1 MAGCQDWRSRVLLY
15 QSNPRMYLKQLEISG
30 FKSFANPTTLT
41 FSPPREGN
49 FSITA
54 IVGPNGSGKSNVAD
68 AIRWVLG
75 EQSPK
80 QLRGKKSEDVIF
92 SGSEGRGQLSLAS
105 VSMVLDNRDHRA
117 NVEYEELIITRR
129 VYRSGE
135 SEYLINGNQVRLLD
149 LQLLLAQAQFGH
161 GSYGV
166 IGQGMIDRL
175 LLQSAAERK
184 SFFDE
189 AVGIKEFQI
198 KRHQS
203 YLKLVRTRENITE
216 ADQLLTEIEPHLK
229 TLKKQVK
236 KLAER
241 QSVEGEL
248 TRLQTDYYA
257 ALYAQ
262 LSAEIT
268 TRNTTIATLSA
279 QFSEQEK
286 KLLAVQTELAELA
299 RSSSRQEQ
307 FNVLEREYER
317 ITRSKNEVERQE
329 SLITGRLHTEYNKVG
344 QQNVAW
350 LEEKM
355 AQITARRQELSA
367 ERDRL
372 EQELVTRRET
382 RQQVELQA
390 ETITRERAEVAA
402 QLSRLEKKWFDAR
415 QADHEISFSGLRTAE
430 EIMRARHQFGAVHGL
445 VAQLGTVSEKLRL
458 ALEVAAGAQLSSIV
472 VGDDRVAEQCI
483 RFLKERQLGVATF
496 LPINKIRPRPIPPDV
511 RGYLN
516 RPGVHGLAVDLVQYN
531 SEFADIF
538 SFVYGSTLIVDS
550 IDTAREIGIGRL
562 RMVTESG
569 DVLETSGSM
578 KGGYRRVSAGGLHFV
593 GNRGLSAGE
602 NLADLEQEL
611 NKTRTASQ
619 DLETRAVQIQTQVA
633 EARLVERMLEE
644 KVKIAEDQVRAENT
658 AWSELEAERALSTMK
673 PEDYTV
679 LAAEL
684 TTERTNLAQKI
695 TELDAELA
703 RVRSDMAELNR
714 QEEIKRQRVFA
725 LQDEMHEAQ
734 TELNTTTAHKNS
746 EQLELVKLE
755 TRREDVATSGYEA
768 LKQPP
773 AIWLANRQEEYA
785 PTQLEVVK
793 SEIEKLHYRLSL
805 IGGIDEEVLVE
816 HEQVEAR
823 YNGLS
828 SQLTDLKKAA
838 ADIETLIAELDAIMK
853 KKHKAA
859 FTKIKQEFARYFAIL
874 FEGGKADLV
883 EVYEDESVVEAE
895 TAVEGEAEAGEIEPD
910 LAPKRTTRPAKILAG
925 IEVVAEPPGKR
936 IKNIA
941 SLSGG
946 ERTLTSIAL
955 VSAILHTNPPP
966 FVFLDEV
973 EAALDEAN
981 TVRFN
986 QILQELSLQS
996 QFILITHNRA
1006 TMHAADLLYGV
1017 TMGNDGVSK
1026 LLSVKLQEA
1035 QNDLLTNS
1043 SV

>member
-1 MAGCQDWRSRVLLY
+1 
-15 QSNPRMYLKQLEISG
+15 MYLKQLEISG
-30 FKSFANPTTLT
+30 FKSFANSTTLT
-41 FSPPREGN
+41 FNPPKEGN

-75 EQSPK
+75 EQSAK

-92 SGSEGRGQLSLAS
+92 SGSEGRGQLSVAS
-105 VSMVLDNRDHRA
+105 VSMVLDNHDKRA
-117 NVEYEELIITRR
+117 NIEYEELVITRR

-203 YLKLVRTRENITE
+203 YLKLVRTRENIGE
-216 ADQLLTEIEPHLK
+216 AERLLAEIEPHLK
-229 TLKKQVK
+229 NLKRQVK

-241 QSVEGEL
+241 QSVEAEL
-248 TRLQTDYYA
+248 TRLQTDYFA
-257 ALYAQ
+257 ALYSQ
-262 LSAEIT
+262 LTAEIEVRKNVVAELDT
-268 TRNTTIATLSA
+268 KY
-279 QFSEQEK
+279 QEQEK
-286 KLLAVQTELAELA
+286 TLLAIQTELAELA
-299 RSSSRQEQ
+299 RSSSRQDQ

-317 ITRSKNEVERQE
+317 IGREKNDLERQE
-329 SLITGRLHTEYNKVG
+329 SIITGRLHTEYNKVG

-350 LEEKM
+350 LEEKIS
-355 AQITARRQELSA
+355 QVCSRVQELST

-372 EQELVTRRET
+372 EQELVTSRSE
-382 RQQVELQA
+382 RQRTELVVEQ
-390 ETITRERAEVAA
+390 ITRERVELTAT
-402 QLSRLEKKWFDAR
+402 LGRLEKKWFDAR

-430 EIMRARHQFGAVHGL
+430 EIMKNRNQFGAVHGL
-445 VAQLGTVSEKLRL
+445 VAQLGSVSEKLRL

-496 LPINKIRPRPIPPDV
+496 LPINKIRPRPIPPDLRNYV
-511 RGYLN
+511 GQS
-516 RPGVHGLAVDLVQYN
+516 GVHGLAVDLVEYGP
-531 SEFADIF
+531 EFSDIF

-550 IDTAREIGIGRL
+550 IDTAREIGIGRV
-562 RMVTESG
+562 RMVTEAG

-578 KGGYRRVSAGGLHFV
+578 KGGFRRTTTGGLHFAR
-593 GNRGLSAGE
+593 GRGLSAGE
-602 NLADLEQEL
+602 TIADIEQEL
-611 NKTRTASQ
+611 NQTRIALNQIESKTLAAQS
-619 DLETRAVQIQTQVA
+619 AVA
-633 EARLVERMLEE
+633 EARLSERTLEE
-644 KVKIAEDQVRAENT
+644 KVKIAEAQARAEHS
-658 AWSELEAERALSTMK
+658 ALSGLESERAMSTMK

-684 TTERTNLAQKI
+684 TKERDELIKKISTLEASLEKVRADI
-695 TELDAELA
+695 TELNRAEE
-703 RVRSDMAELNR
+703 M
-714 QEEIKRQRVFA
+714 KRQRVFA
-725 LQDEMHEAQ
+725 LQDEMHSAQ
-734 TELNTTTAHKNS
+734 TILNETTNAKNA

-755 TRREDVATSGYEA
+755 TRREDVGNSGYEA

-773 AIWLANRQEEYA
+773 QIWLENRQEQYVQS
-785 PTQLEVVK
+785 QLEGVK
-793 SEIEKLHYRLSL
+793 SEIEKLQYRLSL
-805 IGGIDEEVLVE
+805 IGGIDDEVLAE

-823 YNGLS
+823 YSGLS
-828 SQLTDLKKAA
+828 SQLSDLTKGAH
-838 ADIETLIAELDAIMK
+838 DIEELISELDTIMK

-859 FTKIKQEFARYFAIL
+859 FSKIKEEFARYFAIL

-883 EVYEDESVVEAE
+883 EVYEDEEKVEAE
-895 TAVEGEAEAGEIEPD
+895 NPAEGVEVLAVETQEGSEELEVE
-910 LAPKRTTRPAKILAG
+910 PKRKKSVKILAG
-925 IEVVAEPPGKR
+925 IEVVAIPPGKK

-941 SLSGG
+941 ALSGG

-986 QILQELSLQS
+986 QILQELSLKS

-1006 TMHAADLLYGV
+1006 TMHAADVLYGV

-1035 QNDLLTNS
+1035 QK
-1043 SV
+1043 SVE

>member
-1 MAGCQDWRSRVLLY
+1 
-15 QSNPRMYLKQLEISG
+15 MYLKQLEISG

-41 FSPPREGN
+41 FNPPQEGN

-54 IVGPNGSGKSNVAD
+54 IVGPNGSGKSNIAD

-75 EQSPK
+75 EQSVK

-92 SGSEGRGQLSLAS
+92 SGSEGRGHLSVAS
-105 VSMVLDNRDHRA
+105 VSMVLDNHDKRA
-117 NVEYEELIITRR
+117 NIEYEELVITRR
-129 VYRSGE
+129 VYRTGE

-184 SFFDE
+184 GFFDE

-203 YLKLVRTRENITE
+203 YLKLVRTRENISE
-216 ADQLLTEIEPHLK
+216 AEKLLAEIEPHLK
-229 TLKKQVK
+229 TLKRQVK

-241 QSVEGEL
+241 QSVEAEL
-248 TRLQTDYYA
+248 TRLQTDYFA
-257 ALYAQ
+257 ALYSHLTIDIEARK
-262 LSAEIT
+262 SAVGELDKKYKT
-268 TRNTTIATLSA
+268 EEQSLLTI
-279 QFSEQEK
+279 
-286 KLLAVQTELAELA
+286 QTELADLA

-307 FNVLEREYER
+307 FNAFEREYER
-317 ITRSKNEVERQE
+317 ITREKNDLERQD
-329 SLITGRLHTEYNKVG
+329 SMLTGRLHTEYNKAG

-350 LEEKM
+350 LEEK
-355 AQITARRQELSA
+355 ITQVSGRVQELST

-372 EQELVTRRET
+372 EQELVTSRGE
-382 RQQVELQA
+382 RQRAELSVE
-390 ETITRERAEVAA
+390 EITRERAELTAT
-402 QLSRLEKKWFDAR
+402 LGRLEKKWFDAR

-430 EIMRARHQFGAVHGL
+430 EIMKNRNQFGAVHGL

-496 LPINKIRPRPIPPDV
+496 LPINKIRPRPIPADLQNYV
-511 RGYLN
+511 GQK
-516 RPGVHGLAVDLVQYN
+516 GVYGLAVDLVEYGP
-531 SEFADIF
+531 EFADIF

-550 IDTAREIGIGRL
+550 IDTAREIGIGRV
-562 RMVTESG
+562 RMVTEAG

-578 KGGYRRVSAGGLHFV
+578 KGGFRRANASGLHFV
-593 GNRGLSAGE
+593 GNRGLSASE
-602 NLADLEQEL
+602 NIADIEQSL
-611 NKTRTASQ
+611 NQ
-619 DLETRAVQIQTQVA
+619 TRASLNQIESKALQAQSLVA
-633 EARLVERMLEE
+633 EARLAERTLEE
-644 KVKIAEDQVRAENT
+644 KVKIAEAQARAESAT
-658 AWSELEAERALSTMK
+658 LSGLESERSMATMK
-673 PEDYTV
+673 PEDYTA

-684 TTERTNLAQKI
+684 TKERENLSQKI
-695 TELDAELA
+695 SMLDRDLEK
-703 RVRSDMAELNR
+703 VRADMAELSR
-714 QEEIKRQRVFA
+714 AEEVKRQRVFA
-725 LQDEMHEAQ
+725 LQDEMHDAQ
-734 TELNTTTAHKNS
+734 NTLNETTNAKNS

-755 TRREDVATSGYEA
+755 TRREDVGNSGYEA

-773 AIWLANRQEEYA
+773 QIWLENRQEQYL
-785 PTQLEVVK
+785 PTQLDGVK
-793 SEIEKLHYRLSL
+793 AEIEKLQYRLSL
-805 IGGIDEEVLVE
+805 IGGIDEEVLTE
-816 HEQVEAR
+816 YEQVEAR
-823 YNGLS
+823 YGGLS
-828 SQLTDLKKAA
+828 SQLTDLKKGAR
-838 ADIETLIAELDAIMK
+838 DIEELIAELDTIMK

-859 FTKIKQEFARYFAIL
+859 FSKIKEEFARYFAIL

-883 EVYEDESVVEAE
+883 EVYEDEEKVEAE
-895 TAVEGEAEAGEIEPD
+895 NPVAGEVAEMEEASEEVEEP
-910 LAPKRTTRPAKILAG
+910 TRKKAVKILAG
-925 IEVVAEPPGKR
+925 IEVVAIPPGKK

-941 SLSGG
+941 ALSGG

-986 QILQELSLQS
+986 TILQELSLKS

-1006 TMHAADLLYGV
+1006 TMHAADVLYGV

-1035 QNDLLTNS
+1035 QK
-1043 SV
+1043 SVE

>member
-1 MAGCQDWRSRVLLY
+1 
-15 QSNPRMYLKQLEISG
+15 MYLKQLEISG

-41 FSPPREGN
+41 FNPPHDGN

-75 EQSPK
+75 EQSAK

-92 SGSEGRGQLSLAS
+92 SGSEGRGQLSVAS
-105 VSMVLDNRDHRA
+105 VSMVLDNHDKRA
-117 NVEYEELIITRR
+117 NVEYEELVITRR
-129 VYRSGE
+129 VYRTGE

-203 YLKLVRTRENITE
+203 YLKLVRTRENIGE
-216 ADQLLTEIEPHLK
+216 AERLLAEIEPHLK

-241 QSVEGEL
+241 QSVEAEL
-248 TRLQTDYYA
+248 TRLQTDYFA
-257 ALYAQ
+257 ALYSH
-262 LSAEIT
+262 LSADIDARKNVVGE
-268 TRNTTIATLSA
+268 LDKKYQA
-279 QFSEQEK
+279 QEQT
-286 KLLAVQTELAELA
+286 LLAIQTELAELA
-299 RSSSRQEQ
+299 KSASRQDQ
-307 FNVLEREYER
+307 FNALEREYEK
-317 ITRSKNEVERQE
+317 ITREKNDLERQE
-329 SLITGRLHTEYNKVG
+329 SMVTGRLHTEYNKVG

-350 LEEKM
+350 LEEKIS
-355 AQITARRQELSA
+355 QVGGRVQELST

-372 EQELVTRRET
+372 EQELVTSRGE
-382 RQQVELQA
+382 RQRAELSVE
-390 ETITRERAEVAA
+390 EITRERAELTAA
-402 QLSRLEKKWFDAR
+402 LGRLEKKWFDAR

-430 EIMRARHQFGAVHGL
+430 EIMRNRNQFGAVHGL

-496 LPINKIRPRPIPPDV
+496 LPINKIRPRPIPADLRNYV
-511 RGYLN
+511 GQS
-516 RPGVHGLAVDLVQYN
+516 GVHGLAVDLVEYGP
-531 SEFADIF
+531 EFSDIF
-538 SFVYGSTLIVDS
+538 SFVYGSTLIIES
-550 IDTAREIGIGRL
+550 IDTAREIGIGRV
-562 RMVTESG
+562 RMVTVAG

-578 KGGYRRVSAGGLHFV
+578 KGGFRRNNSGGLHFV
-593 GNRGLSAGE
+593 GGRGLAAGE
-602 NLADLEQEL
+602 NIADIEQEL
-611 NKTRTASQ
+611 NQTRSALNQIENKTLIAQS
-619 DLETRAVQIQTQVA
+619 AVA
-633 EARLVERMLEE
+633 EARLAERTLEE
-644 KVKIAEDQVRAENT
+644 KVKIAEAQARAENS
-658 AWSELEAERALSTMK
+658 ALSGLESERAMSTMK

-684 TTERTNLAQKI
+684 TKERETLTEKISALDSSLEKVRADI
-695 TELDAELA
+695 TEL
-703 RVRSDMAELNR
+703 NR
-714 QEEIKRQRVFA
+714 AEEIKRQRVFA
-725 LQDEMHEAQ
+725 LQDEMHSAQ
-734 TELNTTTAHKNS
+734 TTLNETTNAKNS

-755 TRREDVATSGYEA
+755 TRREDVGNSGYEA

-773 AIWLANRQEEYA
+773 QIWIENRLEQYA
-785 PTQLEVVK
+785 QTQLDGVK
-793 SEIEKLHYRLSL
+793 AEIEKLQYRLSL
-805 IGGIDEEVLVE
+805 IGGIDEEVLTE
-816 HEQVEAR
+816 YEQVEAR
-823 YNGLS
+823 YGGLS
-828 SQLTDLKKAA
+828 SQLSDLSKGAR
-838 ADIETLIAELDAIMK
+838 DIEELISELDTIMK
-853 KKHKAA
+853 KKYKAA
-859 FTKIKQEFARYFAIL
+859 FSKIKEEFARYFAIL

-883 EVYEDESVVEAE
+883 EVYEDEEKVEAE
-895 TAVEGEAEAGEIEPD
+895 NPVEGGEISVTETEEGSETD
-910 LAPKRTTRPAKILAG
+910 EEEPKRKKSIKILSG
-925 IEVVAEPPGKR
+925 IEVVAVPPGKK

-941 SLSGG
+941 ALSGG

-986 QILQELSLQS
+986 SILQELSLKS

-1006 TMHAADLLYGV
+1006 TMHAADVLYGV

-1035 QNDLLTNS
+1035 QK
-1043 SV
+1043 VAE